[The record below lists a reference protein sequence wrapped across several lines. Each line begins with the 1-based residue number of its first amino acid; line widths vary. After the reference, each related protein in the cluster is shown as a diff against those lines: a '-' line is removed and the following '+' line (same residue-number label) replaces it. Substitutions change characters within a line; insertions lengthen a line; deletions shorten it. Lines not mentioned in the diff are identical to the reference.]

1 MGNRIRQ
8 QKFVRSCGYFIGIF
22 WCSTGHFSSLHQKQP
37 PHFSQTFVIG
47 FDALCLSCGALYTQS
62 ASTLYKLAS
71 SYSLGR
77 VGYCAAWEQCREQE
91 RAPRVHNLAD
101 LLWSCRSML
110 HNALSSLS
118 TDPDHLVHEQKT
130 NIRGGRSSTTSLCTS
145 TSEQLYTPA
154 DQTPSCRFSAQIQTQ
169 SCSADR
175 H

>member
-8 QKFVRSCGYFIGIF
+8 LKFVRSCGYFIGIF
-22 WCSTGHFSSLHQKQP
+22 WCSTGHFGSLHQKQP
-37 PHFSQTFVIG
+37 RHFSQTFVIG
-47 FDALCLSCGALYTQS
+47 FDALCLSCGALITQCKW
-62 ASTLYKLAS
+62 TLLFGS
-71 SYSLGR
+71 RWILR
-77 VGYCAAWEQCREQE
+77 CLEQCREQE
-91 RAPRVHNLAD
+91 RAARVHNLAD

-130 NIRGGRSSTTSLCTS
+130 NIRGGRSSTTSLCTC

-154 DQTPSCRFSAQIQTQ
+154 DQTPSCRFSVQIQTQ
-169 SCSADR
+169 SCSVDR

>member
-8 QKFVRSCGYFIGIF
+8 LKYVRSCGYFIGIF
-22 WCSTGHFSSLHQKQP
+22 WFSTGHFGSLHQSNLDTLVKLSWLVLMP
-37 PHFSQTFVIG
+37 SAYLVEHFTHS
-47 FDALCLSCGALYTQS
+47 ARELYN
-62 ASTLYKLAS
+62 LAS
-71 SYSLGR
+71 SYFLGR

-91 RAPRVHNLAD
+91 RAARVHNLAD

-118 TDPDHLVHEQKT
+118 TDPDQIVHEQKT
-130 NIRGGRSSTTSLCTS
+130 NIRGGRSSATSLCTC

-154 DQTPSCRFSAQIQTQ
+154 DQTPSCRFSAQIQSQ

>member
-1 MGNRIRQ
+1 MLGLVATLLEYSDVQ
-8 QKFVRSCGYFIGIF
+8 QDTLVHCIKLLWLVLIPSAYLVEHI
-22 WCSTGHFSSLHQKQP
+22 TH
-37 PHFSQTFVIG
+37 
-47 FDALCLSCGALYTQS
+47 S
-62 ASTLYKLAS
+62 ASELYNLAS
-71 SYSLGR
+71 SYFLGR

-91 RAPRVHNLAD
+91 RAARVHNLAD

-118 TDPDHLVHEQKT
+118 TDPDQIVHEQKT
-130 NIRGGRSSTTSLCTS
+130 NIRGGRSSTTSLCTC

-154 DQTPSCRFSAQIQTQ
+154 DQTPSCRFSAQIQSQ